1 MKKLILVF
9 VIGAAIV
16 WFGADLIKKN
26 TVKDKKSGGRG
37 AANVV
42 VAIETGNAKTGEML
56 DEGIFSGSIEPES
69 KFQVAPKTSG
79 RIKKINFDI
88 GDTINKGDVV
98 AELDDEELVLAVEQ
112 AESALEIA
120 KANYNESGELLEI
133 SKREY
138 ARVQTMRKQ
147 KVSSEVEVENASADY
162 KTRQAKHLVNKSQ
175 LRQSETSLA
184 QAKLKLD
191 YTKVDAS
198 WTVGANTRFV
208 AERFLNEGA
217 MVTANTPIISV
228 IDIATLTA
236 VIDVVERDY
245 FKIYKDMDALI
256 IPTAIPGKTC
266 KAKVSRIAPMLDEV
280 SRQARI
286 ELVKEDGDGSIY
298 LADYANIIR
307 NRPDSS
313 DELTDTAN
321 LAKNKNY
328 FELVT
333 THSCNKLAVIY
344 SLFYALGNL
353 NNRTVT
359 GIVAMS
365 IVNRLKVI
373 HIDGNDCKLLDHLA
387 FFIDF
392 ADSDICNLHIHA
404 SEYCDKSA

>member
-42 VAIETGNAKTGEML
+42 VAIETGNTKTGEML

-256 IPTAIPGKTC
+256 IPTAIPGKTFN
-266 KAKVSRIAPMLDEV
+266 AKVSRIAPMLDEV

-286 ELVKEDGDGSIY
+286 ELTLNNENNELKPGMFISAKIIYGRHENTTIVPLEALVTRDDKDGVFVVDEEKKVAKFVPVTVGFRNNSEVEIISPAITGRVVTLGQHLLEDGMAIRIPADEKASKGS
-298 LADYANIIR
+298 
-307 NRPDSS
+307 
-313 DELTDTAN
+313 ET
-321 LAKNKNY
+321 KK
-328 FELVT
+328 
-333 THSCNKLAVIY
+333 
-344 SLFYALGNL
+344 
-353 NNRTVT
+353 
-359 GIVAMS
+359 
-365 IVNRLKVI
+365 
-373 HIDGNDCKLLDHLA
+373 
-387 FFIDF
+387 
-392 ADSDICNLHIHA
+392 
-404 SEYCDKSA
+404 

>member
-42 VAIETGNAKTGEML
+42 VASETGNAKTGEML

-256 IPTAIPGKTC
+256 IPTAIPGKTFN
-266 KAKVSRIAPMLDEV
+266 AKVSRIAPMLDEV

-286 ELVKEDGDGSIY
+286 ELTLNNENNELKPGMFISAKIIYGRHENTTIVPLEALVTRDDKDGVFVVDEEKKVAKFVPVTVGFRNNSEVEIISPAITGRVVTLGQHLLEDGMAIRIPADEKASKGS
-298 LADYANIIR
+298 
-307 NRPDSS
+307 
-313 DELTDTAN
+313 ET
-321 LAKNKNY
+321 KK
-328 FELVT
+328 
-333 THSCNKLAVIY
+333 
-344 SLFYALGNL
+344 
-353 NNRTVT
+353 
-359 GIVAMS
+359 
-365 IVNRLKVI
+365 
-373 HIDGNDCKLLDHLA
+373 
-387 FFIDF
+387 
-392 ADSDICNLHIHA
+392 
-404 SEYCDKSA
+404 